1 MTLVPGSRLDFPFEL
16 MVRSP
21 AEPPPGSLLFV
32 FRRDRRLLVVKDGD
46 QARIPTLSEV
56 DGLGVVPSESDLI
69 LLGRL
74 EGVPAYV
81 TAASEELGGEAEV
94 PEGEAGLP
102 EAFLFGDLRK
112 LAMRLPEAQFWVG
125 ARGVQILEW
134 DRDHSFCGR
143 CGGVTENH
151 DSDRAKVCKTCGL
164 HFYPRLA
171 PAVIVLVDR
180 GDQVLLARSSRFP
193 AGFFSTLAG
202 FVEAGESLE
211 QAIVREIEEEVGVRV
226 GNLRYFGSQPWP
238 FPHSLMIGFRAS
250 WITGEISPDP
260 EEIAEAAW
268 FSRDGLPIIPPSL
281 SIARSLIDA
290 WIAEGPAT

>member
-16 MVRSP
+16 MVRGP
-21 AEPPPGSLLFV
+21 AEPPPEALVYV
-32 FRRDRRLLVVKDGD
+32 FRHDRRLLVVKDGE
-46 QARIPTLSEV
+46 QARVPTSAEL
-56 DGLGVVPSESDLI
+56 DRFGVERTHPV

-74 EGVPAYV
+74 ESVPTYV
-81 TAASEELGGEAEV
+81 AAAESAEEEE
-94 PEGEAGLP
+94 PPDGL
-102 EAFLFGDLRK
+102 LFGDLRK
-112 LAMRLPEAQFWVG
+112 LAMRLDEPTFWVG
-125 ARGVQILEW
+125 ARAVQILEW
-134 DRDHSFCGR
+134 DRDHRFCGR
-143 CGGVTENH
+143 CGGPTGDH
-151 DSDRAKVCKTCGL
+151 GFDRAKVCPACGL

-180 GDQVLLARSSRFP
+180 DDQVLLARSSRFP

-250 WITGEISPDP
+250 WLAGELSPDP
-260 EEIAEAAW
+260 EEIAEAGW
-268 FSRDGLPIIPPSL
+268 FSRDDLPIIPPSL

-290 WIAEGPAT
+290 WVAEGDG